1 MVVRDLYHN
10 ALNSKGTSRAISL
23 AVCAW
28 ILAALSLNL
37 ATPALAQNADTP
49 DDAAAGRQQS
59 TDPRVAQFR
68 RKLQELNWVVGPK
81 SVTVA
86 GNSTLEIPDGYVFLD
101 PPNTSKF
108 EELNEN
114 IPSGK
119 EVMIAPKNLSWSAYL
134 LFEDEGYV
142 KDDEKIDAP
151 AILKSLKESTEDS
164 NEERRKRGYR
174 EIHVA
179 GWAIA
184 PAYNTTTKRLEWA
197 TQLHSDDG
205 DGVNFFTKILG
216 RKGYTS
222 VVLATAPERIGP
234 AVEDLNRIVGG
245 YKFNPGN
252 TYAEWRPGEKVAE
265 YGLAGL
271 IVGGAAA
278 AAVKTGLFKGLFKF
292 LAAGIAAGWKFI
304 VVIFAA
310 LGGALKKFFKKKE
323 PGTGA

>member
-10 ALNSKGTSRAISL
+10 ALNSKENLSRVGVT
-23 AVCAW
+23 VCAW
-28 ILAALSLNL
+28 IIAMLGLSVV
-37 ATPALAQNADTP
+37 TPALAQDADT
-49 DDAAAGRQQS
+49 AADSKAGGQHS
-59 TDPRVAQFR
+59 TDPRVEEFR
-68 RKLQELNWVVGPK
+68 RKLRELNWVVGPK
-81 SVTVA
+81 SQKVA
-86 GNSTLEIPDGYVFLD
+86 GNSTLEIPAGYVFLD
-101 PPNTSKF
+101 AANTSKF

-114 IPSGK
+114 LPNGK
-119 EVMIAPKNLSWSAYL
+119 EVMIAPKDLSWSAYL

-151 AILKSLKESTEDS
+151 AILKSLQQSTEDS

-174 EIHVA
+174 EIHVV
-179 GWAIA
+179 GWAIP

-197 TQLHSDDG
+197 TTLRADDSE
-205 DGVNFFTKILG
+205 GVNFSTKILG

-222 VVLATAPERIGP
+222 VVLATAPERVGP
-234 AVEDLNRIVGG
+234 AVADLNRIIGG
-245 YKFNPGN
+245 YKFNAGE

-292 LAAGIAAGWKFI
+292 LAAGIAAAWKFI

-310 LGGALKKFFKKKE
+310 LAGALKKFFKKKE

>member
-1 MVVRDLYHN
+1 M
-10 ALNSKGTSRAISL
+10 NSKGTLRAIYIAICALGL
-23 AVCAW
+23 AVAG
-28 ILAALSLNL
+28 LSA
-37 ATPALAQNADTP
+37 ATPALAQNSDTTDSSDSP
-49 DDAAAGRQQS
+49 NGSGQQS
-59 TDPRVAQFR
+59 TDPRVEEFR
-68 RKLQELNWVVGPK
+68 RKLRALNWVVGPK
-81 SVTVA
+81 SVTIA

-101 PPNTSKF
+101 AANTSKF

-114 IPSGK
+114 LSSGK

-134 LFEDEGYV
+134 IFEGEGYV

-151 AILKSLKESTEDS
+151 AILKSLQQATEDS
-164 NEERRKRGYR
+164 NEERRRRGYR
-174 EIHVA
+174 QIHVV

-197 TQLHSDDG
+197 TRLRADESE
-205 DGVNFFTKILG
+205 GVNFSTKILG

-222 VVLATAPERIGP
+222 VVMATAPERIGP
-234 AVEDLNRIVGG
+234 AVEDLNRIIGG
-245 YKFNPGN
+245 YQFNAGD

-292 LAAGIAAGWKFI
+292 LAAGIAAAWKFI
-304 VVIFAA
+304 VVIVAA
-310 LGGALKKFFKKKE
+310 LGGALKKFFSKKDA
-323 PGTGA
+323 GTGSPPASGS